1 MERAIERSDIKI
13 DVAACIRNT
22 FYGIALVIF
31 AVGFVMYPE
40 AVSIPNAVQTIA
52 RVFAK

>member
-22 FYGIALVIF
+22 FVGLAMVIL
-31 AVGFVMYPE
+31 AVGAVRYPDTI
-40 AVSIPNAVQTIA
+40 SISNAAQSIA
-52 RVFAK
+52 RVFAE

>member
-22 FYGIALVIF
+22 FFGVAAVIL
-31 AVGFVMYPE
+31 AIGVVMYPE
-40 AVSIPNAVQTIA
+40 AVSIPNATQAIA
-52 RVFAK
+52 RIFIK